1 MEHYVAPKLTVLGSL
16 AALTLG
22 LDQNPISVSF

>member
-1 MEHYVAPKLTVLGSL
+1 MAEFHYSL

-22 LDQNPISVSF
+22 LVLGDICENNLRGAS